1 MVVVVHYAEQ
11 RRALDLDDEIELRG
25 ARAHREH
32 GLLQGGAGPH
42 VVINDDDA
50 RADRRP

>member
-1 MVVVVHYAEQ
+1 MVFGAYDAEQ

-32 GLLQGGAGPH
+32 GLLQGGAGPD
-42 VVINDDDA
+42 VVINDDDE